1 MPDFGK
7 VAIVGAGQ
15 MGSAIAAH
23 VANAGVPVVLLD
35 IVPDGAQNRNILAET
50 AVTEMRKATPAP
62 FMHRSAAR
70 LITPG
75 NLEDHMNLL
84 SDADWICEAVVEHVA
99 AKQDVYRAV
108 DAARGAGSIVTSNTS
123 TIPLARLIDGMPEA
137 FGRDF
142 AITHFLN
149 PPRYMRLLE
158 FVAGPQTRPEV
169 SESLSEFCDVRLG
182 KDVVPAK
189 DTPGFIGNRIGIYW
203 YYVAMSEAIALGLTV
218 EEADAVVGPPMG
230 IPKTGI
236 FGLIDLT
243 GIDLAPKV
251 NATMLS
257 MLPSDDA
264 FCRGFDAEGP
274 LVTLIDQM
282 IADGY
287 TGRKGKGGFY
297 RMLRDGA
304 KRELQA
310 RDIVTGE
317 YRAVTR
323 PRLDSVEAAKRG
335 GLRALVEHPDK
346 GGQYAWRV
354 LSRVLAYAASLVPD
368 VAEEI
373 RDVDR
378 AMTSGYGW
386 KVGPLQMIDELGCD
400 WFVSRLREEGV
411 DVSPFLDS
419 AAGRPLYR
427 ETEHSV
433 EQLLPTGDYGA
444 IDVPDDAWQLR
455 DMKRGQEPIELN
467 SSASLWDVGDGVACL
482 ELHTKMNAIDDGTI
496 AMVRE
501 AANIHERG
509 FKALV
514 IGHDGDNFSVGA
526 NVGIALFAANAAMW
540 PLIEKKLSA
549 GQQAFLALK
558 YAPFPVV
565 GAPAGMALG
574 GGCEIMMHC
583 DAVQAHAETYIGL
596 VETGVG
602 LIPGWGGTKELIT
615 RTFARKGR
623 PGGPMPPVIGAFETI
638 SLAKISKSAREAQDL
653 MYFGATDG
661 ITMNRRRVL
670 ADAKAKALSL
680 VDGYEPPA
688 RPELALPGPTGTA
701 TLKIVVDDV
710 VRQGKAT
717 GHDRTVAVALAGVL
731 TGGETDTIELVDE
744 DQLLALERSAF
755 MSLIRQSKTLDR
767 IEHMLDTGKPLRN

>member
-7 VAIVGAGQ
+7 VAVVGAGQ

-35 IVPDGAQNRNILAET
+35 IVPEGAENRNVL
-50 AVTEMRKATPAP
+50 TEGAIAALLKATPAP
-62 FMHRSAAR
+62 FMHRSAAK
-70 LITPG
+70 LVTPG
-75 NLEDHMNLL
+75 NLEDHLDLL
-84 SDADWICEAVVEHVA
+84 RDADWICEAVIEDLA
-99 AKQDVYRAV
+99 AKHDVYRAI
-108 DAARGAGSIVTSNTS
+108 DAVRREQSFVTSNTS
-123 TIPLARLIDGMPEA
+123 TIPLARLVDGMPVKFA
-137 FGRDF
+137 QDF
-142 AITHFLN
+142 AITHFFN

-158 FVAGPQTRPEV
+158 FVTGPATRPAV
-169 SESLSEFCDVRLG
+169 SDALREFCDVRLG

-203 YYVAMSEAIALGLTV
+203 YYVAMSEAITLGLTV
-218 EEADAVVGPPMG
+218 EEADAIVGPPMG

-257 MLPSDDA
+257 MLPPEDA
-264 FCRGFDAEGP
+264 FCREFDAQAP
-274 LVTLIDQM
+274 LVALIDQM
-282 IADGY
+282 IVDGY

-317 YRAVTR
+317 YRAVMR
-323 PRLDSVEAAKRG
+323 PRLDSVEAAKSG

-354 LSRVLAYAASLVPD
+354 LSRVLAYTASLVPD

-386 KVGPLQMIDELGCD
+386 KYGPFQMIDQLGCD
-400 WFVSRLREEGV
+400 WFVGRLREDGINV
-411 DVSPFLDS
+411 PPLLD
-419 AAGRPLYR
+419 AATGLSLYR
-427 ETEHSV
+427 EAEHKA
-433 EQLLPTGDYGA
+433 EQLAPTGEFRA
-444 IDVPDDAWQLR
+444 IEVPDDAWLLA
-455 DMKRGQEPIELN
+455 DMKRDREPIVAN
-467 SSASLWDVGDGVACL
+467 GSASLWDVGDSVACL

-501 AANIHERG
+501 AASIHERG
-509 FKALV
+509 YKALV

-540 PLIEKKLSA
+540 PLIEQKLSE

-583 DAVQAHAETYIGL
+583 DAVQAHAETYMGL

-602 LIPGWGGTKELIT
+602 LIPGWGGTKELIA
-615 RTFARKGR
+615 RAFARKGR

-638 SLAKISKSAREAQDL
+638 SLAKVSRSAREAHDL
-653 MYFGATDG
+653 MYLRPTDG

-670 ADAKAKALSL
+670 VDAKAKALSM

-688 RPELALPGPTGTA
+688 RPDIALPGPTGLA
-701 TLKIVVDDV
+701 TLRIVVDDV

-717 GHDRTVAVALAGVL
+717 GHDRAVALALAGVL
-731 TGGETDTIELVDE
+731 TGGETDTIEIVDE
-744 DQLLALERSAF
+744 DQLLVLERNAF
-755 MSLIRQSKTLDR
+755 MSLIRQPKTLDR